1 MRFAFFAMVTMLSGV
16 QVVSANS
23 TDANLEQILSSV
35 DQFAQKLGIDVP
47 KPLSTNHVT
56 SFGPYEGHEQTRSIL
71 IQDRW
76 QFVFDLNNHLI
87 DTFCDREYSMAVLW
101 KPAEIKPLIRPS
113 AITKE
118 EALKMAREYLQRLG
132 YLEMD
137 LPVRPPE
144 IHQWKWEPPGTE
156 SQPLP
161 VFTIKW
167 PSQKHPYW
175 AYFTMEID
183 GRRKMVTA
191 FSTMYPLRDPP
202 TPSR

>member
-1 MRFAFFAMVTMLSGV
+1 MEVGTARHGVPAAPGFHHQVAFTKAS
-16 QVVSANS
+16 
-23 TDANLEQILSSV
+23 ILGLLHHGDRRPPQDGHCV
-35 DQFAQKLGIDVP
+35 LHDVP
-47 KPLSTNHVT
+47 T
-56 SFGPYEGHEQTRSIL
+56 S
-71 IQDRW
+71 
-76 QFVFDLNNHLI
+76 
-87 DTFCDREYSMAVLW
+87 
-101 KPAEIKPLIRPS
+101 
-113 AITKE
+113 
-118 EALKMAREYLQRLG
+118 
-132 YLEMD
+132 
-137 LPVRPPE
+137 E

-202 TPSR
+202 TPSRRKVARCASGLRDFFKVLAP